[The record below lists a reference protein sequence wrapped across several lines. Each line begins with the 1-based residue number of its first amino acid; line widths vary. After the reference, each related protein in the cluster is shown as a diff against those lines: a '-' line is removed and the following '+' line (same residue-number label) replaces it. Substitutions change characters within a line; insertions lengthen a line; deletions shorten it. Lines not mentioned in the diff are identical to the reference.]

1 MKILGVYIKTSEE
14 CQICKKVDSPWYY
27 KDNHN
32 CYIHVFVYNSYYTG
46 DQPIFMADLQT
57 QK

>member
-14 CQICKKVDSPWYY
+14 CHICKKVDSPLYY

-32 CYIHVFVYNSYYTG
+32 CYIHVFVYHYTKH
-46 DQPIFMADLQT
+46 QPTFMADLQT
-57 QK
+57 

>member
-14 CQICKKVDSPWYY
+14 CQICKKVESPLYY

-57 QK
+57 